1 MKTPKNICNNLNFSD
16 CELAI
21 LRMAV
26 DKAEEKIGKR
36 IVNSEEI
43 KKIIKIV
50 EDFIKL
56 KNLVCY
62 GGTAINNILPEN
74 DQFYNKE
81 IEIPDYDF
89 FSVNALDDAKELA
102 DIYYNNGFTDV
113 DAKSGQHHGTYK
125 VFVNYIP
132 IADITY
138 IPKGVYNALKDDA
151 IRVAGILYTPPNF
164 LRMSM
169 YLELSRPIGDI
180 SRWEKVLK
188 RLSLLNKH
196 YPIEKQDCEQ
206 VEFQREMLE
215 KNDKIQEEEIYE
227 NIKNTLINQGVV
239 FFGSYAA
246 SLYSQYM
253 PKNLRRKLEK
263 IADFDVLC
271 NDPEI
276 TAEIVKERLKDIGI
290 KDVKIIKREPI
301 GEIIPLHY
309 EVKIGEETVIFIY
322 KPIACH
328 SYNTIN
334 INGKKVKIA
343 TIDTML
349 SFYLA
354 FLYANKPYYND
365 YLERILCMSKFLFE
379 VQQKNR
385 LQQKGLLRRFSIT
398 CYGHQETVE
407 EMRAK
412 KSEKYKELKSK
423 GNKTEFEEW
432 FLSYK
437 PDDISKKNNKM
448 QEKEKEKLL
457 KTNNEINKSRNTN
470 KSSNLKKS
478 NKINKS
484 NKNKKLKNIT
494 DKNKNKKTTIN
505 KYDFY
510 KNLWNKSKK
519 NKKEIY

>member
-89 FSVNALDDAKELA
+89 FSINALSDAKELA
-102 DIYYNNGFTDV
+102 DIYYKNGFTDV
-113 DAKSGQHHGTYK
+113 EAKSGQHHGTYK
-125 VFVNYIP
+125 VYVNYIP

-169 YLELSRPIGDI
+169 YLELSRPVGDI

-188 RLSLLNKH
+188 RLTLLNKH
-196 YPIEKQDCEQ
+196 YPIEKNDCEQ
-206 VEFQREMLE
+206 VDFQREMLE
-215 KNDKIQEEEIYE
+215 KTNNMQEEKIYE

-239 FFGSYAA
+239 FFGSFAA

-263 IADFDVLC
+263 VADFDVLS
-271 NDPEI
+271 NDPET

-290 KDVKIIKREPI
+290 NNVKIIKREAI
-301 GEIIPLHY
+301 GEILPMHY
-309 EVKIGEETVIFIY
+309 EIKIKKETVIFMY

-334 INGKKVKIA
+334 INEQKVKIA

-398 CYGHQETVE
+398 CYGHQNTVE
-407 EMRAK
+407 DMRAE

-423 GNKTEFEEW
+423 GNKLEFEEW
-432 FLSYK
+432 FLNYK
-437 PDDISKKNNKM
+437 PDDINKKSENLEIEKSKLKKRKNSKKTENSKKAENSKKT
-448 QEKEKEKLL
+448 EKSVKP
-457 KTNNEINKSRNTN
+457 
-470 KSSNLKKS
+470 KKH
-478 NKINKS
+478 NKS
-484 NKNKKLKNIT
+484 NKNGKT
-494 DKNKNKKTTIN
+494 VTNKS
-505 KYDFY
+505 KYEYY

-519 NKKEIY
+519 TKKELY